1 MMQVAPAP
9 FKHPMTT
16 SRGNVLSATGSTSTQ
31 DSSVRVSLS
40 SNGVNKSTQTLRC
53 EQVEH
58 TTQTEG
64 QKEAS

>member
-1 MMQVAPAP
+1 MQDAPAP

-16 SRGNVLSATGSTSTQ
+16 LRANVLSATGPTGIQ
-31 DSSVRVSLS
+31 DCSVRVSLS
-40 SNGVNKSTQTLRC
+40 SNEVSKSTQTLRC